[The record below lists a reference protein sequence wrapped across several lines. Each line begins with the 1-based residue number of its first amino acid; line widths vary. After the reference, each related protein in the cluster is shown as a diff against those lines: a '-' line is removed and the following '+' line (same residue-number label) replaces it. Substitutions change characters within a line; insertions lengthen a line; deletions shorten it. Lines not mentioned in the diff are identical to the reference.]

1 MDSLEGIRTDWAS
14 CVMHLFLVKKE
25 ASLKNGTQKNE
36 VIIPVL
42 HRVHCDCWREDGLR

>member
-1 MDSLEGIRTDWAS
+1 MDTLEGIRLDWVS
-14 CVMHLFLVKKE
+14 CVMNLFLVKKE
-25 ASLKNGTQKNE
+25 ASLKNRTQNNE